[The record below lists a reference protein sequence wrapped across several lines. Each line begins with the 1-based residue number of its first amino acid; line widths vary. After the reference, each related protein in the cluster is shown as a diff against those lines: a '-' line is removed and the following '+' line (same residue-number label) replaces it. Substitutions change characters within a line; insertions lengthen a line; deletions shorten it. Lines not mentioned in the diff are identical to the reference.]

1 MTLSL
6 WQDLE
11 SVAAFAYHGPHGEAL
26 AKRRE
31 WFEKYNLPVYVA
43 WWVRADHRIDW
54 KEGNARLEHLHVNGS
69 TAASFDFAHP
79 FDPNGNACRLDREA
93 VKGEAATNAQI
104 TDFLTTERPIL
115 PEGSNP

>member
-54 KEGNARLEHLHVNGS
+54 KEGKRQTGTSPRQRVHGRQLRLCPTLRS
-69 TAASFDFAHP
+69 
-79 FDPNGNACRLDREA
+79 
-93 VKGEAATNAQI
+93 
-104 TDFLTTERPIL
+104 
-115 PEGSNP
+115 